1 MTTNGARSTVAGL
14 GLLAVVIGCLVCS
27 PRLAAAD
34 PSALASLAGSMAP
47 GTWAE
52 LKTSGLTPALLQV
65 PTHVMVYNILEYQ
78 NSGVWD
84 PTSHQVLF
92 VGGPHENQGR
102 FITYDE
108 ATNAWRQEPDPT
120 PSYLLYNHTYD
131 HNTINPTTGE
141 LYFRPFNRPEIWAYK
156 IAQKA
161 WRKLTTIPQ
170 GDFNCCGSI
179 QYFPDRDGILFVG
192 TSEIEFYYVGRGR
205 WTSPWTTIKTGPYHA
220 TAEYSPVAKVLIF
233 GGGSGVKTVY
243 RMDAKGSIRQMGD
256 SPVPLDS
263 GGHAIFTVDPVSG
276 HFLLFGEDSTFYAYD
291 SETDRWTLQAQ
302 RPPFF
307 DVGQYGAVSCSIAI
321 PIDTYGVVMTV
332 TYSPTQPRVFLYKHA
347 AGPGT
352 PASPSPR

>member
-1 MTTNGARSTVAGL
+1 MWRPAS
-14 GLLAVVIGCLVCS
+14 
-27 PRLAAAD
+27 LAAAALVLLLTHGVLAAD
-34 PSALASLAGSMAP
+34 GSALATLAASIAP

-52 LKTSGLTPALLQV
+52 LKTSGFTRALLEV
-65 PTHVMVYNILEYQ
+65 PHRVQVYNILEYQ

-84 PTSHQVLF
+84 PTSRQVLF

-108 ATNAWRQEPDPT
+108 ATNTWRQEPDPS

-131 HNTINPTTGE
+131 HNTINESTGE

-156 IAQKA
+156 IAAKT

-170 GDFNCCGSI
+170 GLYNCCGSI

-192 TSEIEFYYVGRGR
+192 TEEIEFYYVGLDR
-205 WTSPWTTIKTGPYHA
+205 WTSPWASVKTGPYHA
-220 TAEYSPVAKVLIF
+220 TAKYSPVAKVLIF
-233 GGGSGVKTVY
+233 GGGSGVRTVY
-243 RMDAKGSIRQMGD
+243 RMDAKGKIRQMGD

-276 HFLLFGEDSTFYAYD
+276 HFLLFGEDASFYDYD
-291 SETDRWTLQAQ
+291 ALADRWTRLDQ

-307 DVGQYGAVSCSIAI
+307 DVGDDGPVSCSIAI
-321 PIDTYGVVMTV
+321 PIHTYGVVMTL
-332 TYSPTQPRVFLYKHA
+332 TYSRREPKVFLYKHSVVSG
-347 AGPGT
+347 AGSG
-352 PASPSPR
+352 SR

>member
-1 MTTNGARSTVAGL
+1 MTKGARLSIVGLVLLTVVAAGL
-14 GLLAVVIGCLVCS
+14 ATP
-27 PRLAAAD
+27 PRARGAD
-34 PSALASLAGSMAP
+34 ASALASLAASMAP

-52 LKTSGLTPALLQV
+52 LKTSGLTPALLEV
-65 PTHVMVYNILEYQ
+65 PTHVQVYNILEYQ

-108 ATNAWRQEPDPT
+108 ATNTWRQEPDPT

-156 IAQKA
+156 IATKT
-161 WRKLTTIPQ
+161 WRRLTTIPQ

-179 QYFPDRDGILFVG
+179 QYFPDRNGILFVG
-192 TSEIEFYYVGRGR
+192 TSEIEFYYVGSGR
-205 WTSPWTTIKTGPYHA
+205 WTSPWTTVKTGPYHA
-220 TAEYSPVAKVLIF
+220 IAEYSPVAKVLIF
-233 GGGSGVKTVY
+233 GGGSGVSTVY
-243 RMDAKGSIRQMGD
+243 RMDAKGKIRRMGD
-256 SPVPLDS
+256 SPVPLDG
-263 GGHAIFTVDPVSG
+263 GGHAIFTADPVTG
-276 HFLLFGEDSTFYAYD
+276 HFLLFGEDGSFYVYD
-291 SETDRWTLQAQ
+291 SEADRWTRQDQ

-307 DVGQYGAVSCSIAI
+307 DAGQYGPVSCSIAI

-332 TYSPTQPRVFLYKHA
+332 TYSPKDPKVFLYKHA
-347 AGPGT
+347 S
-352 PASPSPR
+352 SPSPGPGSR

>member
-131 HNTINPTTGE
+131 HNTINPATGE